1 MGNNNQKPR
10 AHALDA
16 LRGYA
21 IITMVLSAM
30 EAFSV
35 LPRWMYHAQVPPPD
49 HVFDPTIYGIT
60 WVDIIF
66 PFFLFS
72 MGAAI
77 PLSLGRQHAKGESI
91 MKLTWKTV
99 QRWVKLT
106 FFAIFIIHA
115 FPFMLGYEQE
125 WMRYAMPIFFFIL
138 LCLMFMPNPFG
149 LSPYKARA
157 ITWSAY
163 LVAVGF
169 MLLQPYAGGAPFR
182 LTDSDCIMLIL
193 ANVSLTGSIIYLLT
207 IGHPLRRR
215 ALLPF
220 LVALVMA
227 AHTANSWPALLIH
240 TSWLPWLYLPAYQE
254 YLLIIIPGTVAG
266 EWIAQWLEKM
276 KANDTSEG
284 LVESVQKKN
293 EAVLENVNPL
303 KGGGEAVL
311 ENGNP
316 LKGGRGAVL
325 ENGNKVKNDE
335 KAVLE
340 NVNPLKGGRGAV
352 LENGNGVKND
362 EKVVL
367 ENGNPLKGGGGAVL
381 ENENKVR
388 TRSEEMKDKENS
400 LALPVAFLSL
410 ALIVVNVVLLF
421 GRHLVANLVATMVL
435 TALTAWLLRSRREAG
450 TTGVE
455 AAKQRSASKDASSQN
470 AAKQEVSN
478 REASSQEAAEREV
491 SNREASS
498 QEAAKQ
504 EVSSREA
511 SSQEASKQEVY
522 NHRSSSITASPTLHF
537 WQRLSSAGAYLL
549 LLGLCLESYEGGIR
563 KDDVTLSYLF
573 VTCGLAFYALLL
585 LTVVCDHWH
594 VRWLCAPLE
603 MVGKNPM
610 VAYVSASMVI
620 IPVLILTHIYPYI
633 DALSSQPLTG
643 FLKGVLLTT
652 LCMALTAWF
661 THKRWFW
668 KT

>member
-207 IGHPLRRR
+207 IGHPLRRL

-220 LVALVMA
+220 LVALFMA

-240 TSWLPWLYLPAYQE
+240 TSWLPWLYLPAYQV

-284 LVESVQKKN
+284 LVESYQKKN
-293 EAVLENVNPL
+293 E
-303 KGGGEAVL
+303 
-311 ENGNP
+311 
-316 LKGGRGAVL
+316 
-325 ENGNKVKNDE
+325 
-335 KAVLE
+335 AVLE

-381 ENENKVR
+381 ENGNKVKNDEKAVLENENKVR
-388 TRSEEMKDKENS
+388 TRSEEMKDKENA

-455 AAKQRSASKDASSQN
+455 AAKQ
-470 AAKQEVSN
+470 ETSN
-478 REASSQEAAEREV
+478 Q
-491 SNREASS
+491 
-498 QEAAKQ
+498 
-504 EVSSREA
+504 
-511 SSQEASKQEVY
+511 
-522 NHRSSSITASPTLHF
+522 RSSSAPASPTLHF

-620 IPVLILTHIYPYI
+620 IPVLILTQLYPYI

-643 FLKGVLLTT
+643 FLKGVLLTA

>member
-10 AHALDA
+10 AYALDA

-193 ANVSLTGSIIYLLT
+193 ANVSLTGSSIYLLT
-207 IGHPLRRR
+207 IGHPLRRL

-220 LVALVMA
+220 LVALFMA
-227 AHTANSWPALLIH
+227 AHTANSWPAQLIH

-276 KANDTSEG
+276 KANDTSKG
-284 LVESVQKKN
+284 LVDNYQKKN
-293 EAVLENVNPL
+293 
-303 KGGGEAVL
+303 GAVL

-316 LKGGRGAVL
+316 LKGGR
-325 ENGNKVKNDE
+325 E
-335 KAVLE
+335 
-340 NVNPLKGGRGAV
+340 AV

-362 EKVVL
+362 EK
-367 ENGNPLKGGGGAVL
+367 AVL

-388 TRSEEMKDKENS
+388 TRSEEMKEKENA
-400 LALPVAFLSL
+400 LALPVALLSL

-435 TALTAWLLRSRREAG
+435 TALTAWLLRSRRKAG

-455 AAKQRSASKDASSQN
+455 AAKQ
-470 AAKQEVSN
+470 ETSN
-478 REASSQEAAEREV
+478 Q
-491 SNREASS
+491 
-498 QEAAKQ
+498 
-504 EVSSREA
+504 
-511 SSQEASKQEVY
+511 
-522 NHRSSSITASPTLHF
+522 RSSSAPASPTLHF

-620 IPVLILTHIYPYI
+620 IPVLILTQLYPYI

-643 FLKGVLLTT
+643 FLKGVLLTA

>member
-91 MKLTWKTV
+91 TKLTWKTV

-207 IGHPLRRR
+207 IGHPLRRL

-220 LVALVMA
+220 LIALFMA
-227 AHTANSWPALLIH
+227 AHTANSWPAQLIH

-276 KANDTSEG
+276 KANDTSKG
-284 LVESVQKKN
+284 LVDNYQKKN
-293 EAVLENVNPL
+293 
-303 KGGGEAVL
+303 EAVL

-316 LKGGRGAVL
+316 LKGGREAVP
-325 ENGNKVKNDE
+325 ENGK
-335 KAVLE
+335 
-340 NVNPLKGGRGAV
+340 
-352 LENGNGVKND
+352 GVKD
-362 EKVVL
+362 VEKVVL
-367 ENGNPLKGGGGAVL
+367 ENEIKDEEQEVLENNEEKKGGREAVL
-381 ENENKVR
+381 ENGNKVR
-388 TRSEEMKDKENS
+388 TRSEEMKEKENA
-400 LALPVAFLSL
+400 LALPVALLSL
-410 ALIVVNVVLLF
+410 ALIVTNVVLLF

-455 AAKQRSASKDASSQN
+455 AAKQRTASKDASSQN

-478 REASSQEAAEREV
+478 RETSSQG
-491 SNREASS
+491 
-498 QEAAKQ
+498 AAKQ
-504 EVSSREA
+504 EV
-511 SSQEASKQEVY
+511 Y
-522 NHRSSSITASPTLHF
+522 NQKSSSAPASPTLHF

-620 IPVLILTHIYPYI
+620 IPVLILTQLYPYI

-643 FLKGVLLTT
+643 FLKGVLLTA

>member
-193 ANVSLTGSIIYLLT
+193 ANVSLTGSFIYLLT
-207 IGHPLRRR
+207 IGHHLRRL

-220 LVALVMA
+220 LVALFMA

-276 KANDTSEG
+276 KANDMSKG
-284 LVESVQKKN
+284 LVDNYQKKS
-293 EAVLENVNPL
+293 EAVLD
-303 KGGGEAVL
+303 
-311 ENGNP
+311 NGNP
-316 LKGGRGAVL
+316 LNGGR
-325 ENGNKVKNDE
+325 E
-335 KAVLE
+335 
-340 NVNPLKGGRGAV
+340 AV

-362 EKVVL
+362 EK
-367 ENGNPLKGGGGAVL
+367 AVL

-388 TRSEEMKDKENS
+388 TRSEEMKDKENA
-400 LALPVAFLSL
+400 LALPVALLSL

-455 AAKQRSASKDASSQN
+455 AAKQDT
-470 AAKQEVSN
+470 SN
-478 REASSQEAAEREV
+478 Q
-491 SNREASS
+491 
-498 QEAAKQ
+498 K
-504 EVSSREA
+504 
-511 SSQEASKQEVY
+511 
-522 NHRSSSITASPTLHF
+522 SSSAPASPTLHF

-643 FLKGVLLTT
+643 FLKGVLLTA

>member
-207 IGHPLRRR
+207 IGHPLRRL

-220 LVALVMA
+220 LVALFMA

-266 EWIAQWLEKM
+266 EWIAQWLETM
-276 KANDTSEG
+276 KANDTSKG
-284 LVESVQKKN
+284 LVDNYQKKN
-293 EAVLENVNPL
+293 EAVLES
-303 KGGGEAVL
+303 
-311 ENGNP
+311 GNP

-325 ENGNKVKNDE
+325 ENWNKVKNDE

-340 NVNPLKGGRGAV
+340 NVNPLKGRREAV
-352 LENGNGVKND
+352 LESGNGVNND
-362 EKVVL
+362 EKV
-367 ENGNPLKGGGGAVL
+367 VL

-388 TRSEEMKDKENS
+388 TRSEEMKDKENA
-400 LALPVAFLSL
+400 LALPVALLSL

-450 TTGVE
+450 TPGVE
-455 AAKQRSASKDASSQN
+455 AAKQRVASKDASSQN
-470 AAKQEVSN
+470 AAKQEVS
-478 REASSQEAAEREV
+478 S
-491 SNREASS
+491 REASS

-511 SSQEASKQEVY
+511 SSQEAAKQEVY
-522 NHRSSSITASPTLHF
+522 NQKSSSIPASPTLHF

-610 VAYVSASMVI
+610 VAYVSASMII

-643 FLKGVLLTT
+643 FFKGVLLTA

>member
-91 MKLTWKTV
+91 TKLTWKTV

-182 LTDSDCIMLIL
+182 LTDSDCIMLIF

-207 IGHPLRRR
+207 ISHPLRRL

-220 LVALVMA
+220 LIALFMA
-227 AHTANSWPALLIH
+227 AHTANSWPAQLIH

-276 KANDTSEG
+276 KVKDTG
-284 LVESVQKKN
+284 KDLVEKYQIN
-293 EAVLENVNPL
+293 EE
-303 KGGGEAVL
+303 VL

-316 LKGGRGAVL
+316 LKGGREAVPENENGVKDVEKVVLENEIKDEEQEILENNEEKKGGREAVL
-325 ENGNKVKNDE
+325 ENGNKV
-335 KAVLE
+335 
-340 NVNPLKGGRGAV
+340 
-352 LENGNGVKND
+352 
-362 EKVVL
+362 
-367 ENGNPLKGGGGAVL
+367 
-381 ENENKVR
+381 R
-388 TRSEEMKDKENS
+388 TRSEEVKDKENA
-400 LALPVAFLSL
+400 LALPVALLSL
-410 ALIVVNVVLLF
+410 ALIVTNVVLLF
-421 GRHLVANLVATMVL
+421 GRHLVANLIATIVL

-450 TTGVE
+450 STGVE
-455 AAKQRSASKDASSQN
+455 AARQRAALKEASSQN
-470 AAKQEVSN
+470 AAKQEVSD
-478 REASSQEAAEREV
+478 RETSSQGAAKQEV

-504 EVSSREA
+504 EVSN
-511 SSQEASKQEVY
+511 QK
-522 NHRSSSITASPTLHF
+522 SSSTQASPTLHF

-620 IPVLILTHIYPYI
+620 IPVLILTQLYPYI
-633 DALSSQPLTG
+633 DALSSEPLTG
-643 FLKGVLLTT
+643 FFKGVLLTA

>member
-207 IGHPLRRR
+207 IGHPLRRL

-220 LVALVMA
+220 LVALFMA

-240 TSWLPWLYLPAYQE
+240 TSWLPWLYLPAYQV

-284 LVESVQKKN
+284 LVESYQKKN
-293 EAVLENVNPL
+293 E
-303 KGGGEAVL
+303 
-311 ENGNP
+311 
-316 LKGGRGAVL
+316 
-325 ENGNKVKNDE
+325 
-335 KAVLE
+335 AVLE

-367 ENGNPLKGGGGAVL
+367 ED
-381 ENENKVR
+381 ENKVR
-388 TRSEEMKDKENS
+388 TRSEEMKEKENA
-400 LALPVAFLSL
+400 LALPVALLSL
-410 ALIVVNVVLLF
+410 ALIIVNVVLLF

-455 AAKQRSASKDASSQN
+455 AAKQRAASRDASSQN

-491 SNREASS
+491 SSREASS
-498 QEAAKQ
+498 QEAA
-504 EVSSREA
+504 
-511 SSQEASKQEVY
+511 KQEVY

-643 FLKGVLLTT
+643 FLKGVLLTA

>member
-207 IGHPLRRR
+207 IGHPLRRL

-220 LVALVMA
+220 LVALFMA

-240 TSWLPWLYLPAYQE
+240 TSWLPWIYLPAYQE

-276 KANDTSEG
+276 KANDTSKG
-284 LVESVQKKN
+284 LVESYQKKN
-293 EAVLENVNPL
+293 E
-303 KGGGEAVL
+303 
-311 ENGNP
+311 
-316 LKGGRGAVL
+316 
-325 ENGNKVKNDE
+325 
-335 KAVLE
+335 AVLE

-352 LENGNGVKND
+352 LENGNVVKND

-381 ENENKVR
+381 ENGNKVKNDEKAVLENENKVR
-388 TRSEEMKDKENS
+388 TRSEEMKDKENA
-400 LALPVAFLSL
+400 LALPVALLSL
-410 ALIVVNVVLLF
+410 ALIIVNVVLLF

-450 TTGVE
+450 TPGVE
-455 AAKQRSASKDASSQN
+455 AAKQRAASRDASSQN

-491 SNREASS
+491 YNREASS

-504 EVSSREA
+504 EVSNREA

-620 IPVLILTHIYPYI
+620 IPVLILTQLYPYI

>member
-91 MKLTWKTV
+91 TKLTWKTV

-182 LTDSDCIMLIL
+182 LADSDCIMLIL

-207 IGHPLRRR
+207 IGHPLRRL

-220 LVALVMA
+220 LIALFMA
-227 AHTANSWPALLIH
+227 AHTANSWPAQLIH

-276 KANDTSEG
+276 KAKDTGKG
-284 LVESVQKKN
+284 LVENYQKKN
-293 EAVLENVNPL
+293 
-303 KGGGEAVL
+303 EAVL

-316 LKGGRGAVL
+316 LKGGREAV
-325 ENGNKVKNDE
+325 
-335 KAVLE
+335 
-340 NVNPLKGGRGAV
+340 P
-352 LENGNGVKND
+352 ENGNGVKND
-362 EKVVL
+362 EK
-367 ENGNPLKGGGGAVL
+367 AVL

-388 TRSEEMKDKENS
+388 TRSEEMKEKENA
-400 LALPVAFLSL
+400 LALPVALLSL

-435 TALTAWLLRSRREAG
+435 TALTAWLLRSRRKAG

-455 AAKQRSASKDASSQN
+455 AAKQ
-470 AAKQEVSN
+470 ETSN
-478 REASSQEAAEREV
+478 Q
-491 SNREASS
+491 
-498 QEAAKQ
+498 
-504 EVSSREA
+504 
-511 SSQEASKQEVY
+511 
-522 NHRSSSITASPTLHF
+522 RSSSAPASPTLHF

-620 IPVLILTHIYPYI
+620 IPVLILTQLYPYI

-643 FLKGVLLTT
+643 FLKGVLLTA

>member
-149 LSPYKARA
+149 LSPYKTRA

-207 IGHPLRRR
+207 IGHPLRRL

-220 LVALVMA
+220 LVALFMA
-227 AHTANSWPALLIH
+227 AHTANSWPAQLIH

-276 KANDTSEG
+276 KANDTSKG
-284 LVESVQKKN
+284 LVDNYQKKS
-293 EAVLENVNPL
+293 
-303 KGGGEAVL
+303 EAVL

-316 LKGGRGAVL
+316 L
-325 ENGNKVKNDE
+325 N
-335 KAVLE
+335 
-340 NVNPLKGGRGAV
+340 GGRGAV

-367 ENGNPLKGGGGAVL
+367 EN
-381 ENENKVR
+381 ENKVR
-388 TRSEEMKDKENS
+388 TISEEMKEKENA
-400 LALPVAFLSL
+400 LALPVALLSL

-450 TTGVE
+450 TTDVE
-455 AAKQRSASKDASSQN
+455 AAKQRAASKDASSQN
-470 AAKQEVSN
+470 AAKQEL
-478 REASSQEAAEREV
+478 

-504 EVSSREA
+504 EV
-511 SSQEASKQEVY
+511 Y
-522 NHRSSSITASPTLHF
+522 NQKSSSIPASPTLHF

-643 FLKGVLLTT
+643 FLKGVLLTA

>member
-207 IGHPLRRR
+207 IAHPLRRL

-220 LVALVMA
+220 LVALFMA

-276 KANDTSEG
+276 KANDTSKG
-284 LVESVQKKN
+284 LVENYQKKN
-293 EAVLENVNPL
+293 
-303 KGGGEAVL
+303 EAVL

-316 LKGGRGAVL
+316 LKGGSEAVF

-335 KAVLE
+335 
-340 NVNPLKGGRGAV
+340 NV
-352 LENGNGVKND
+352 
-362 EKVVL
+362 
-367 ENGNPLKGGGGAVL
+367 VL
-381 ENENKVR
+381 ENENKVK
-388 TRSEEMKDKENS
+388 TRSEEMKDKENA
-400 LALPVAFLSL
+400 LALPVALLSL

-435 TALTAWLLRSRREAG
+435 TALTAWLLRSRRKAG

-455 AAKQRSASKDASSQN
+455 AAKQRAASRDASSQN

-478 REASSQEAAEREV
+478 REASSQEAA
-491 SNREASS
+491 
-498 QEAAKQ
+498 
-504 EVSSREA
+504 
-511 SSQEASKQEVY
+511 KQEVY
-522 NHRSSSITASPTLHF
+522 NQKCSSIQASPTLHF

-620 IPVLILTHIYPYI
+620 IPVLILTQLYPYI

-643 FLKGVLLTT
+643 FLKGVLLTA

>member
-1 MGNNNQKPR
+1 MEVIGQMLFLSGSFHSLFRNRTFAFMKSRNMGNNNQKPR

-99 QRWVKLT
+99 LRWVKLT

-207 IGHPLRRR
+207 IGHPLRRL

-220 LVALVMA
+220 LIALFMA
-227 AHTANSWPALLIH
+227 AHTANSWPAQLIH

-276 KANDTSEG
+276 KVKDTG
-284 LVESVQKKN
+284 KDLVDNYQKKS
-293 EAVLENVNPL
+293 E
-303 KGGGEAVL
+303 
-311 ENGNP
+311 
-316 LKGGRGAVL
+316 
-325 ENGNKVKNDE
+325 
-335 KAVLE
+335 AVLE

-367 ENGNPLKGGGGAVL
+367 EN
-381 ENENKVR
+381 ENKVR
-388 TRSEEMKDKENS
+388 TRSEEMKDKENA
-400 LALPVAFLSL
+400 LALPVALLSL

-421 GRHLVANLVATMVL
+421 GRHLVANLIATIVL

-450 TTGVE
+450 STGVE
-455 AAKQRSASKDASSQN
+455 AARQRAALKEASSQN

-478 REASSQEAAEREV
+478 REASSQEAAKQEV
-491 SNREASS
+491 SDRETSS
-498 QEAAKQ
+498 QGAAKQ
-504 EVSSREA
+504 EVSN
-511 SSQEASKQEVY
+511 QK
-522 NHRSSSITASPTLHF
+522 SSSTQASPTLHF

-620 IPVLILTHIYPYI
+620 IPVLILTQLYPYI
-633 DALSSQPLTG
+633 DALSSEPLTG
-643 FLKGVLLTT
+643 FLKGVLLTA

>member
-125 WMRYAMPIFFFIL
+125 WMCYAMPIFFFIL

-207 IGHPLRRR
+207 IGHPLRRL

-220 LVALVMA
+220 LVALFMA

-276 KANDTSEG
+276 KANDKSKG
-284 LVESVQKKN
+284 LVDNYQKKS
-293 EAVLENVNPL
+293 
-303 KGGGEAVL
+303 EAVL

-316 LKGGRGAVL
+316 LKGGREAVL

-340 NVNPLKGGRGAV
+340 N
-352 LENGNGVKND
+352 
-362 EKVVL
+362 
-367 ENGNPLKGGGGAVL
+367 
-381 ENENKVR
+381 ENKVR
-388 TRSEEMKDKENS
+388 TRSEEMKEKENA
-400 LALPVAFLSL
+400 LALPVALLSL

-435 TALTAWLLRSRREAG
+435 TVLTAWLLRSRREAG

-455 AAKQRSASKDASSQN
+455 AAKQRAASRD
-470 AAKQEVSN
+470 
-478 REASSQEAAEREV
+478 
-491 SNREASS
+491 ASS

-504 EVSSREA
+504 EV
-511 SSQEASKQEVY
+511 Y
-522 NHRSSSITASPTLHF
+522 NQKSSSAPASPTLHF

-633 DALSSQPLTG
+633 DALSSEPLTG
-643 FLKGVLLTT
+643 FLKGVLLTA

>member
-169 MLLQPYAGGAPFR
+169 MVLQPYAGGAPFR

-207 IGHPLRRR
+207 IGHPLRRL

-220 LVALVMA
+220 LVALFMA

-240 TSWLPWLYLPAYQE
+240 TSWLPWLYLPAYQV

-276 KANDTSEG
+276 KANATSEG
-284 LVESVQKKN
+284 LVESYQKKN
-293 EAVLENVNPL
+293 EAVLENV
-303 KGGGEAVL
+303 
-311 ENGNP
+311 NP

-340 NVNPLKGGRGAV
+340 N
-352 LENGNGVKND
+352 
-362 EKVVL
+362 
-367 ENGNPLKGGGGAVL
+367 
-381 ENENKVR
+381 ENKVR
-388 TRSEEMKDKENS
+388 TRSEEMKDKENA
-400 LALPVAFLSL
+400 LALPVALLSL
-410 ALIVVNVVLLF
+410 ALIIVNVVLLF

-455 AAKQRSASKDASSQN
+455 AAKQRSASRDASSQN
-470 AAKQEVSN
+470 
-478 REASSQEAAEREV
+478 
-491 SNREASS
+491 
-498 QEAAKQ
+498 AAKQ

-511 SSQEASKQEVY
+511 SSQEAAKQEVY
-522 NHRSSSITASPTLHF
+522 NREASSQEAAKQEVYNQKCSSIPASPTLHF

-643 FLKGVLLTT
+643 FLKGVLLTA

>member
-91 MKLTWKTV
+91 TKLTWKTV

-182 LTDSDCIMLIL
+182 LADSDCIMLIL

-207 IGHPLRRR
+207 IGHPLRRL

-220 LVALVMA
+220 LIALFMA
-227 AHTANSWPALLIH
+227 AHTANSWPAQLIH

-276 KANDTSEG
+276 KAKDTGKG
-284 LVESVQKKN
+284 LVENYQKKS
-293 EAVLENVNPL
+293 
-303 KGGGEAVL
+303 EAVL

-316 LKGGRGAVL
+316 LKG
-325 ENGNKVKNDE
+325 E
-335 KAVLE
+335 
-340 NVNPLKGGRGAV
+340 RGAV
-352 LENGNGVKND
+352 LENGNGVKD
-362 EKVVL
+362 VEKVVL
-367 ENGNPLKGGGGAVL
+367 ENEIKDEEQAVLENKEEKKGGREAVL

-388 TRSEEMKDKENS
+388 TRSEEVKDKENA
-400 LALPVAFLSL
+400 LALPVALLSL
-410 ALIVVNVVLLF
+410 VLIVTNVVLLF
-421 GRHLVANLVATMVL
+421 GRHLVANLIATIVL

-450 TTGVE
+450 STSVE
-455 AAKQRSASKDASSQN
+455 AAKQR
-470 AAKQEVSN
+470 AALK
-478 REASSQEAAEREV
+478 EASSQGAAKQEV

-504 EVSSREA
+504 EVSNREASSPGAAKQEVSNREA
-511 SSQEASKQEVY
+511 SSQEAAKQEVS
-522 NHRSSSITASPTLHF
+522 NQKSSSPPASPTLHF

-620 IPVLILTHIYPYI
+620 IPVLILTQLYPYI
-633 DALSSQPLTG
+633 DALSSEPLTG
-643 FLKGVLLTT
+643 FLKGVLLTA
-652 LCMALTAWF
+652 LCMALTVWF

>member
-207 IGHPLRRR
+207 IGHPLRRL

-220 LVALVMA
+220 LVALFMA

-240 TSWLPWLYLPAYQE
+240 TSWLPWLYLPAYQV

-276 KANDTSEG
+276 KANDTSKG
-284 LVESVQKKN
+284 LVDNYQKKS
-293 EAVLENVNPL
+293 
-303 KGGGEAVL
+303 EAVL
-311 ENGNP
+311 ENGNL
-316 LKGGRGAVL
+316 LKGGREAVL
-325 ENGNKVKNDE
+325 ENWNKVKNDE
-335 KAVLE
+335 KVVLE
-340 NVNPLKGGRGAV
+340 NGNPLKGGRGAV

-362 EKVVL
+362 EK
-367 ENGNPLKGGGGAVL
+367 AVL

-388 TRSEEMKDKENS
+388 TRSEEMKDKENA
-400 LALPVAFLSL
+400 LALPVALLSL
-410 ALIVVNVVLLF
+410 ALIIVNVVLLF

-478 REASSQEAAEREV
+478 REASSQEAA
-491 SNREASS
+491 
-498 QEAAKQ
+498 
-504 EVSSREA
+504 
-511 SSQEASKQEVY
+511 KQEVY
-522 NHRSSSITASPTLHF
+522 NHRSSSIPASPTLHF

-620 IPVLILTHIYPYI
+620 IPVLILTQLYPYI

-643 FLKGVLLTT
+643 FLKGVLLTA

>member
-91 MKLTWKTV
+91 TKLTWKTV

-182 LTDSDCIMLIL
+182 LADSDCIMLIL

-207 IGHPLRRR
+207 IGHPLRRL

-220 LVALVMA
+220 LIALFMA
-227 AHTANSWPALLIH
+227 AHTANSWPAQLIH

-276 KANDTSEG
+276 KAKDTGKG
-284 LVESVQKKN
+284 LVENYQKKS
-293 EAVLENVNPL
+293 
-303 KGGGEAVL
+303 EAVL

-316 LKGGRGAVL
+316 LKGERGAVL

-335 KAVLE
+335 KVVLG

-352 LENGNGVKND
+352 LESGNKVKND

-367 ENGNPLKGGGGAVL
+367 ENGN
-381 ENENKVR
+381 KVR
-388 TRSEEMKDKENS
+388 TRSEEMKEKENA
-400 LALPVAFLSL
+400 LALPVALLSL
-410 ALIVVNVVLLF
+410 VLIVTNVVLLF
-421 GRHLVANLVATMVL
+421 GRHLVVNLIATMVL

-455 AAKQRSASKDASSQN
+455 AAKQR
-470 AAKQEVSN
+470 AALK
-478 REASSQEAAEREV
+478 EASSQGAAKQEV

-504 EVSSREA
+504 EVSNREASSQGAAKQEVSNREA
-511 SSQEASKQEVY
+511 SSQEAAKQEVS
-522 NHRSSSITASPTLHF
+522 NQKSSSSPASPTLHF

-620 IPVLILTHIYPYI
+620 IPVLILTELYPYI

-643 FLKGVLLTT
+643 FLKGVLLTA

>member
-207 IGHPLRRR
+207 IGHPLRRL

-220 LVALVMA
+220 LVALFMA

-284 LVESVQKKN
+284 LVDNYQKKN
-293 EAVLENVNPL
+293 
-303 KGGGEAVL
+303 EAVL

-316 LKGGRGAVL
+316 LKGRK
-325 ENGNKVKNDE
+325 E
-335 KAVLE
+335 
-340 NVNPLKGGRGAV
+340 AV

-362 EKVVL
+362 EK
-367 ENGNPLKGGGGAVL
+367 AVL

-388 TRSEEMKDKENS
+388 TRSEEMKEKES
-400 LALPVAFLSL
+400 ALALPVALLSL

-435 TALTAWLLRSRREAG
+435 TALTAWLLRSRRKAG

-455 AAKQRSASKDASSQN
+455 AAKQRAASKDASSQN
-470 AAKQEVSN
+470 AAKQEL
-478 REASSQEAAEREV
+478 

-504 EVSSREA
+504 EVSNREA
-511 SSQEASKQEVY
+511 SLQEAAKQEIS
-522 NHRSSSITASPTLHF
+522 NQKSSSAPASPTLHF

-620 IPVLILTHIYPYI
+620 IPVLILTQLYPYI
-633 DALSSQPLTG
+633 DSLSSQPLTG
-643 FLKGVLLTT
+643 FLKGVLLTA

>member
-207 IGHPLRRR
+207 IGHPLRRL

-220 LVALVMA
+220 LIALFMA

-276 KANDTSEG
+276 KANDTSKG
-284 LVESVQKKN
+284 LVDNYQKKN
-293 EAVLENVNPL
+293 
-303 KGGGEAVL
+303 EAVL

-316 LKGGRGAVL
+316 LKGRKEAVL
-325 ENGNKVKNDE
+325 ENGNK
-335 KAVLE
+335 
-340 NVNPLKGGRGAV
+340 
-352 LENGNGVKND
+352 VKND

-367 ENGNPLKGGGGAVL
+367 ENGNPLNGGREAVLENGNGVKNDEKAVL

-388 TRSEEMKDKENS
+388 TRSEEMKEKENA
-400 LALPVAFLSL
+400 LALPVALLSL

-435 TALTAWLLRSRREAG
+435 TALTAWLLRSRRKAG
-450 TTGVE
+450 TTDVE
-455 AAKQRSASKDASSQN
+455 AAKQRAASKDASSQN
-470 AAKQEVSN
+470 AAKQELSNREASLQEAAKQEVSN
-478 REASSQEAAEREV
+478 REASSQEAA
-491 SNREASS
+491 
-498 QEAAKQ
+498 
-504 EVSSREA
+504 
-511 SSQEASKQEVY
+511 KQEVY
-522 NHRSSSITASPTLHF
+522 NQKTSSVPASPTLHF

-620 IPVLILTHIYPYI
+620 IPVLILTQLYPYI

-643 FLKGVLLTT
+643 FLKGVLLTA

>member
-49 HVFDPTIYGIT
+49 HVFDPIIYGIT

-91 MKLTWKTV
+91 TKLTWKTV

-125 WMRYAMPIFFFIL
+125 WMRYAMPILFFIL

-182 LTDSDCIMLIL
+182 LADSDCIMLIL

-207 IGHPLRRR
+207 IGHPLRRL

-220 LVALVMA
+220 LVALFMA
-227 AHTANSWPALLIH
+227 AHTANSWPAQLIH

-276 KANDTSEG
+276 KVKDTG
-284 LVESVQKKN
+284 KDLVDNYQKKS
-293 EAVLENVNPL
+293 E
-303 KGGGEAVL
+303 
-311 ENGNP
+311 
-316 LKGGRGAVL
+316 
-325 ENGNKVKNDE
+325 
-335 KAVLE
+335 AVLE

-362 EKVVL
+362 EKAVL
-367 ENGNPLKGGGGAVL
+367 ENGNPLKGGRGAVLENGNGVKNDEKVVL

-388 TRSEEMKDKENS
+388 TRSEEMKDKENA
-400 LALPVAFLSL
+400 LALPVALLSL

-421 GRHLVANLVATMVL
+421 GRHLVANLIATIVL

-450 TTGVE
+450 STGVE
-455 AAKQRSASKDASSQN
+455 AARQRAALKEASSQN

-478 REASSQEAAEREV
+478 REASSQG
-491 SNREASS
+491 
-498 QEAAKQ
+498 AAKQ
-504 EVSSREA
+504 EVSN
-511 SSQEASKQEVY
+511 QK
-522 NHRSSSITASPTLHF
+522 SSSTQASPTLHF

-643 FLKGVLLTT
+643 FLKGVLLTA

>member
-207 IGHPLRRR
+207 IGHPLRRL

-220 LVALVMA
+220 LVALFMA

-240 TSWLPWLYLPAYQE
+240 TSWLPWLYLPAYQV

-284 LVESVQKKN
+284 LVESYQKKN

-303 KGGGEAVL
+303 KGGRE
-311 ENGNP
+311 
-316 LKGGRGAVL
+316 
-325 ENGNKVKNDE
+325 
-335 KAVLE
+335 
-340 NVNPLKGGRGAV
+340 AV

-362 EKVVL
+362 EKV
-367 ENGNPLKGGGGAVL
+367 VL

-388 TRSEEMKDKENS
+388 TRSEEMKDKENA

-435 TALTAWLLRSRREAG
+435 TALTAWLLRSRRETG

-455 AAKQRSASKDASSQN
+455 AAKQRDASKDASSQN

-478 REASSQEAAEREV
+478 REASSQEA
-491 SNREASS
+491 S
-498 QEAAKQ
+498 KQ

-522 NHRSSSITASPTLHF
+522 NREASLQEAAQQEVYNQKCSSIPASPTLHF

-643 FLKGVLLTT
+643 FLKGVLLTA

>member
-21 IITMVLSAM
+21 IVTMVLSAM

-91 MKLTWKTV
+91 TKLTWKTV

-182 LTDSDCIMLIL
+182 LADSDCIMLIL

-207 IGHPLRRR
+207 IGHPLRRL

-220 LVALVMA
+220 LIALFMA
-227 AHTANSWPALLIH
+227 AHTANSWPAQLIH

-276 KANDTSEG
+276 KVKDTDKG
-284 LVESVQKKN
+284 LVEKYQIN
-293 EAVLENVNPL
+293 EE
-303 KGGGEAVL
+303 VL

-316 LKGGRGAVL
+316 LKGGREAVP
-325 ENGNKVKNDE
+325 ENGK
-335 KAVLE
+335 
-340 NVNPLKGGRGAV
+340 
-352 LENGNGVKND
+352 GVKD
-362 EKVVL
+362 VEKVVL
-367 ENGNPLKGGGGAVL
+367 ENEIKDEEQEVLENNEEKKGGREAVL
-381 ENENKVR
+381 ENGNKVR
-388 TRSEEMKDKENS
+388 TRSEEMKEKENA
-400 LALPVAFLSL
+400 LALPVALLSL
-410 ALIVVNVVLLF
+410 ALIVTNVVLLF
-421 GRHLVANLVATMVL
+421 GRHLVANLIATIVL

-450 TTGVE
+450 STGVE
-455 AAKQRSASKDASSQN
+455 AARQRAALKEASSQN
-470 AAKQEVSN
+470 AAKQEVSD
-478 REASSQEAAEREV
+478 RETSSQG
-491 SNREASS
+491 
-498 QEAAKQ
+498 AAKQ
-504 EVSSREA
+504 EVSNR
-511 SSQEASKQEVY
+511 K
-522 NHRSSSITASPTLHF
+522 SSSTQASPTLHF
-537 WQRLSSAGAYLL
+537 WQRLSLAGAYLL

-620 IPVLILTHIYPYI
+620 IPVLILTQLYPYI
-633 DALSSQPLTG
+633 DALSSEPLTG
-643 FLKGVLLTT
+643 FLKGVLLTA

-661 THKRWFW
+661 TYKRWFW

>member
-149 LSPYKARA
+149 LSPYKART

-207 IGHPLRRR
+207 IGHHLRRL

-220 LVALVMA
+220 LVALFMA

-276 KANDTSEG
+276 KANDTSKG
-284 LVESVQKKN
+284 LVDNYQKKN
-293 EAVLENVNPL
+293 EAVLES
-303 KGGGEAVL
+303 
-311 ENGNP
+311 GNP

-335 KAVLE
+335 KT
-340 NVNPLKGGRGAV
+340 
-352 LENGNGVKND
+352 
-362 EKVVL
+362 
-367 ENGNPLKGGGGAVL
+367 VL

-388 TRSEEMKDKENS
+388 TRSEEMKDKENA
-400 LALPVAFLSL
+400 LALPVALLSL

-455 AAKQRSASKDASSQN
+455 AAKQRAASQDASSQN
-470 AAKQEVSN
+470 AAKQELSN
-478 REASSQEAAEREV
+478 RD
-491 SNREASS
+491 ASS

-504 EVSSREA
+504 EVSN
-511 SSQEASKQEVY
+511 QK
-522 NHRSSSITASPTLHF
+522 SSSIPASPTLHF

-643 FLKGVLLTT
+643 FLKGVLLTA

>member
-207 IGHPLRRR
+207 IGHPLRRL

-220 LVALVMA
+220 LVALFMA

-240 TSWLPWLYLPAYQE
+240 TSWLPWLYLPAYQV

-276 KANDTSEG
+276 KANDTSKG
-284 LVESVQKKN
+284 LVENYQKKN
-293 EAVLENVNPL
+293 EAVLED
-303 KGGGEAVL
+303 G
-311 ENGNP
+311 
-316 LKGGRGAVL
+316 
-325 ENGNKVKNDE
+325 
-335 KAVLE
+335 
-340 NVNPLKGGRGAV
+340 NPLKGGRGAV

-367 ENGNPLKGGGGAVL
+367 EN
-381 ENENKVR
+381 ENKVR
-388 TRSEEMKDKENS
+388 TRSEEMKDKENA
-400 LALPVAFLSL
+400 LALPVALLSL

-455 AAKQRSASKDASSQN
+455 AAKQRAASRDASSQN

-478 REASSQEAAEREV
+478 REASSQEAA
-491 SNREASS
+491 
-498 QEAAKQ
+498 
-504 EVSSREA
+504 
-511 SSQEASKQEVY
+511 KQEVY
-522 NHRSSSITASPTLHF
+522 NQKCSSIPASPTLHF

-643 FLKGVLLTT
+643 FLKGVLLTA

>member
-207 IGHPLRRR
+207 IGHPLRRL

-220 LVALVMA
+220 LVALFMA

-240 TSWLPWLYLPAYQE
+240 TSWLPWLYLPAYQV

-276 KANDTSEG
+276 KANDTSKG
-284 LVESVQKKN
+284 LVDNYQKKN
-293 EAVLENVNPL
+293 
-303 KGGGEAVL
+303 EAVL

-316 LKGGRGAVL
+316 LKSSRGAVL

-335 KAVLE
+335 KVVLE
-340 NVNPLKGGRGAV
+340 NGNPFKGGRGAV

-367 ENGNPLKGGGGAVL
+367 ENGN
-381 ENENKVR
+381 KVR
-388 TRSEEMKDKENS
+388 TRSEEMKDKENA

-455 AAKQRSASKDASSQN
+455 AAKQRSASRDASSQN
-470 AAKQEVSN
+470 AAKHEVSN

-491 SNREASS
+491 SNREASL

-511 SSQEASKQEVY
+511 SSQEVY

>member
-91 MKLTWKTV
+91 TKLTWKTV

-125 WMRYAMPIFFFIL
+125 WMRYAMPIFFFLL

-182 LTDSDCIMLIL
+182 LADSDCIMLIL

-207 IGHPLRRR
+207 IGHPLRRL

-220 LVALVMA
+220 LIALFMA
-227 AHTANSWPALLIH
+227 AHTANSWPAQLIH

-276 KANDTSEG
+276 KVKDTG
-284 LVESVQKKN
+284 KDLVENYQKKS
-293 EAVLENVNPL
+293 
-303 KGGGEAVL
+303 EAVL

-316 LKGGRGAVL
+316 LKGERGAVL
-325 ENGNKVKNDE
+325 ESGNKVKNDE

-352 LENGNGVKND
+352 LENGNKVKND

-367 ENGNPLKGGGGAVL
+367 EN
-381 ENENKVR
+381 ENKVR
-388 TRSEEMKDKENS
+388 TKSEEMKDKENA
-400 LALPVAFLSL
+400 LALPVALLSL
-410 ALIVVNVVLLF
+410 ALIVTNVVLLF
-421 GRHLVANLVATMVL
+421 GRHLVANLIATIVL

-455 AAKQRSASKDASSQN
+455 AAKQRAASKDASSQN
-470 AAKQEVSN
+470 AAKQELSN
-478 REASSQEAAEREV
+478 REASSQEAAKQRI

-504 EVSSREA
+504 EVSN
-511 SSQEASKQEVY
+511 QK
-522 NHRSSSITASPTLHF
+522 SSSSPASPTLHF

-620 IPVLILTHIYPYI
+620 IPVLILTQLYPYI
-633 DALSSQPLTG
+633 DALSSEPLTG
-643 FLKGVLLTT
+643 FLKGVLLTA

>member
-1 MGNNNQKPR
+1 MLFLSGSFHSLFRNRTFAFMKSRNMGNNNQKPR

-91 MKLTWKTV
+91 TKLTWKTV

-182 LTDSDCIMLIL
+182 LADSDCIMLIL

-207 IGHPLRRR
+207 IGHPLRRL

-220 LVALVMA
+220 LIALFMA
-227 AHTANSWPALLIH
+227 AHTAYSWPANLIH

-276 KANDTSEG
+276 KVKDTGKG
-284 LVESVQKKN
+284 LVEKYQIN
-293 EAVLENVNPL
+293 EE
-303 KGGGEAVL
+303 VL

-316 LKGGRGAVL
+316 LKGGREAVP
-325 ENGNKVKNDE
+325 ENGK
-335 KAVLE
+335 
-340 NVNPLKGGRGAV
+340 
-352 LENGNGVKND
+352 GVKD
-362 EKVVL
+362 VEKVVL
-367 ENGNPLKGGGGAVL
+367 ENEIKDEEQEVLENNEEKKGGREAVL
-381 ENENKVR
+381 ENGNKVR
-388 TRSEEMKDKENS
+388 TRSEEMKEKENA
-400 LALPVAFLSL
+400 LALPVALLSL
-410 ALIVVNVVLLF
+410 ALIVTNVVLLF
-421 GRHLVANLVATMVL
+421 GRHLVANLIATMVL
-435 TALTAWLLRSRREAG
+435 TALTAWLLRSHRKAG

-455 AAKQRSASKDASSQN
+455 AAKQRAASRDASSQN
-470 AAKQEVSN
+470 
-478 REASSQEAAEREV
+478 
-491 SNREASS
+491 
-498 QEAAKQ
+498 AAKQ

-511 SSQEASKQEVY
+511 SSQEAAKQEVS
-522 NHRSSSITASPTLHF
+522 NQKSSSTTASPTLHF

-643 FLKGVLLTT
+643 FLKGVLLTA

>member
-149 LSPYKARA
+149 LSSYKARA

-207 IGHPLRRR
+207 IGHPLRRL

-220 LVALVMA
+220 LIALFMA

-276 KANDTSEG
+276 KANDTSKG
-284 LVESVQKKN
+284 LVDNYQKKS
-293 EAVLENVNPL
+293 EAVLES
-303 KGGGEAVL
+303 G
-311 ENGNP
+311 
-316 LKGGRGAVL
+316 
-325 ENGNKVKNDE
+325 
-335 KAVLE
+335 
-340 NVNPLKGGRGAV
+340 NPLKGGRGAV

-367 ENGNPLKGGGGAVL
+367 ED
-381 ENENKVR
+381 ENKVR
-388 TRSEEMKDKENS
+388 TRSEEMKEKENA
-400 LALPVAFLSL
+400 LALPVALLSL

-455 AAKQRSASKDASSQN
+455 AAKQRDASKDASSQN
-470 AAKQEVSN
+470 AAKQEVSS
-478 REASSQEAAEREV
+478 REASSQEAAKQEV
-491 SNREASS
+491 YNREASS

-504 EVSSREA
+504 EISNQKTSS
-511 SSQEASKQEVY
+511 VP
-522 NHRSSSITASPTLHF
+522 ASPTLHF

-620 IPVLILTHIYPYI
+620 IPVLILTQLYPYI

-643 FLKGVLLTT
+643 FLKGVLLTA

>member
-99 QRWVKLT
+99 QRWGKLT

-125 WMRYAMPIFFFIL
+125 WMCYAMPIFFFIL

-207 IGHPLRRR
+207 IGHPLRRL

-220 LVALVMA
+220 LVALFMA

-276 KANDTSEG
+276 KANDTSKG
-284 LVESVQKKN
+284 LVDNYQKKN
-293 EAVLENVNPL
+293 
-303 KGGGEAVL
+303 EAVL

-316 LKGGRGAVL
+316 LKSSRGAVL

-335 KAVLE
+335 KVVLE

-367 ENGNPLKGGGGAVL
+367 EN
-381 ENENKVR
+381 ENKVR
-388 TRSEEMKDKENS
+388 TRSEEMKDKENA
-400 LALPVAFLSL
+400 LALPVALLSL
-410 ALIVVNVVLLF
+410 ALIIVNVVLLF

-455 AAKQRSASKDASSQN
+455 AAKQRAASKDASSQN

-491 SNREASS
+491 SSREASS

-504 EVSSREA
+504 EV
-511 SSQEASKQEVY
+511 Y
-522 NHRSSSITASPTLHF
+522 NQKCSSIPASPTLHF
-537 WQRLSSAGAYLL
+537 WQRLSSVGAYLL

-643 FLKGVLLTT
+643 FLKGVLLTA

>member
-149 LSPYKARA
+149 LSPYKART

-207 IGHPLRRR
+207 IGHPLRRL

-220 LVALVMA
+220 LVALFMA
-227 AHTANSWPALLIH
+227 AHTANSWPAQLIH

-276 KANDTSEG
+276 KANDTSKG
-284 LVESVQKKN
+284 LVDNYQKKS
-293 EAVLENVNPL
+293 
-303 KGGGEAVL
+303 EAVL

-340 NVNPLKGGRGAV
+340 N
-352 LENGNGVKND
+352 
-362 EKVVL
+362 
-367 ENGNPLKGGGGAVL
+367 
-381 ENENKVR
+381 ENKVR
-388 TRSEEMKDKENS
+388 TRSEEMKEKENA
-400 LALPVAFLSL
+400 LALPVALLSL

-435 TALTAWLLRSRREAG
+435 TALTAWLLRSRRKAD

-455 AAKQRSASKDASSQN
+455 AAKQRAASKDASSQN
-470 AAKQEVSN
+470 AAKQEL
-478 REASSQEAAEREV
+478 

-504 EVSSREA
+504 EV
-511 SSQEASKQEVY
+511 Y
-522 NHRSSSITASPTLHF
+522 NQKSSSIPASPTLHF

-643 FLKGVLLTT
+643 FLKGVLLTA

>member
-149 LSPYKARA
+149 LSPYKART

-207 IGHPLRRR
+207 IGHPLRRL

-220 LVALVMA
+220 LVALFMA

-276 KANDTSEG
+276 KANDMSKG
-284 LVESVQKKN
+284 LVDNYQKKN
-293 EAVLENVNPL
+293 
-303 KGGGEAVL
+303 EAVL

-316 LKGGRGAVL
+316 LKGGR
-325 ENGNKVKNDE
+325 
-335 KAVLE
+335 
-340 NVNPLKGGRGAV
+340 
-352 LENGNGVKND
+352 
-362 EKVVL
+362 
-367 ENGNPLKGGGGAVL
+367 GAVL

-388 TRSEEMKDKENS
+388 TRSEEMKDKENA
-400 LALPVAFLSL
+400 LALPVALLSL

-435 TALTAWLLRSRREAG
+435 TALTAWLLRSRRKAG

-455 AAKQRSASKDASSQN
+455 AAKQRAASKDASSQE

-478 REASSQEAAEREV
+478 REASL
-491 SNREASS
+491 

-504 EVSSREA
+504 EV
-511 SSQEASKQEVY
+511 Y
-522 NHRSSSITASPTLHF
+522 NQKSSSAPASPTLHF

-643 FLKGVLLTT
+643 FLKGVLLTA

>member
-207 IGHPLRRR
+207 IGHPLRRL

-220 LVALVMA
+220 LVALFMA
-227 AHTANSWPALLIH
+227 AHTANSWPAQLIH

-276 KANDTSEG
+276 KANDTSKG
-284 LVESVQKKN
+284 LVDNYQKKN
-293 EAVLENVNPL
+293 
-303 KGGGEAVL
+303 EAVL

-316 LKGGRGAVL
+316 LKGGKEAVL

-335 KAVLE
+335 KT
-340 NVNPLKGGRGAV
+340 
-352 LENGNGVKND
+352 
-362 EKVVL
+362 
-367 ENGNPLKGGGGAVL
+367 VL

-388 TRSEEMKDKENS
+388 TRSEEMKEKENA
-400 LALPVAFLSL
+400 LALPVALLSS

-450 TTGVE
+450 TTDVE
-455 AAKQRSASKDASSQN
+455 AAKQRAASKDASSQE

-478 REASSQEAAEREV
+478 REASSQEAA
-491 SNREASS
+491 
-498 QEAAKQ
+498 
-504 EVSSREA
+504 
-511 SSQEASKQEVY
+511 KQEVY
-522 NHRSSSITASPTLHF
+522 NQKSSSTPASPTLHF

-620 IPVLILTHIYPYI
+620 IPVLILTQLYPYI

-643 FLKGVLLTT
+643 FLKGVLLTA

>member
-21 IITMVLSAM
+21 IITMVLSAT

-35 LPRWMYHAQVPPPD
+35 LPRLMYHAQVPPPD

-125 WMRYAMPIFFFIL
+125 WMCYAMPIFFFIL

-182 LTDSDCIMLIL
+182 LADSDCIMLIL

-207 IGHPLRRR
+207 IGHPLRRL

-220 LVALVMA
+220 LIALFMA
-227 AHTANSWPALLIH
+227 AHTANSWPAQLIH

-266 EWIAQWLEKM
+266 EWIAQWLERM
-276 KANDTSEG
+276 KAKDTGKG
-284 LVESVQKKN
+284 LVNYQKKS
-293 EAVLENVNPL
+293 
-303 KGGGEAVL
+303 EAVL

-316 LKGGRGAVL
+316 LKSERGAVL
-325 ENGNKVKNDE
+325 ENG
-335 KAVLE
+335 
-340 NVNPLKGGRGAV
+340 
-352 LENGNGVKND
+352 
-362 EKVVL
+362 
-367 ENGNPLKGGGGAVL
+367 
-381 ENENKVR
+381 NKVR
-388 TRSEEMKDKENS
+388 TRSEEMKDKENA
-400 LALPVAFLSL
+400 LALPVALLSL
-410 ALIVVNVVLLF
+410 ALIVTNVVLLF
-421 GRHLVANLVATMVL
+421 GRHLVANLIATIVL

-455 AAKQRSASKDASSQN
+455 AAKQR
-470 AAKQEVSN
+470 AALK
-478 REASSQEAAEREV
+478 EASSQGAAKQEV

-504 EVSSREA
+504 EVSNREA
-511 SSQEASKQEVY
+511 SSQEAAKQRISNREASSQEAAEQEVS
-522 NHRSSSITASPTLHF
+522 NQKSSSTPASPTLHF

-620 IPVLILTHIYPYI
+620 IPVLILTQLYPYI
-633 DALSSQPLTG
+633 DALSSEPLTG
-643 FLKGVLLTT
+643 FLKGVLLTA

>member
-1 MGNNNQKPR
+1 
-10 AHALDA
+10 
-16 LRGYA
+16 
-21 IITMVLSAM
+21 
-30 EAFSV
+30 
-35 LPRWMYHAQVPPPD
+35 
-49 HVFDPTIYGIT
+49 
-60 WVDIIF
+60 
-66 PFFLFS
+66 

-207 IGHPLRRR
+207 IGHPLRRL

-220 LVALVMA
+220 LVALFMA

-276 KANDTSEG
+276 KANDTSKG
-284 LVESVQKKN
+284 LVDNYQKKN
-293 EAVLENVNPL
+293 EAVLENVNL
-303 KGGGEAVL
+303 
-311 ENGNP
+311 
-316 LKGGRGAVL
+316 
-325 ENGNKVKNDE
+325 
-335 KAVLE
+335 
-340 NVNPLKGGRGAV
+340 LKGGRGAV

-367 ENGNPLKGGGGAVL
+367 ENVNPLKGGREAVL
-381 ENENKVR
+381 ENGNGVKNDEKAVLESENKVR
-388 TRSEEMKDKENS
+388 TRSEEMKEKENA
-400 LALPVAFLSL
+400 LALPVALLSL

-421 GRHLVANLVATMVL
+421 GRHLVANLVATVVL
-435 TALTAWLLRSRREAG
+435 TALTAWLLRSRRKAG
-450 TTGVE
+450 TPGVE
-455 AAKQRSASKDASSQN
+455 AAKQRVASKDASSQN
-470 AAKQEVSN
+470 AAKQEVYN
-478 REASSQEAAEREV
+478 REASSQEAAE
-491 SNREASS
+491 
-498 QEAAKQ
+498 Q
-504 EVSSREA
+504 EVS
-511 SSQEASKQEVY
+511 KQK
-522 NHRSSSITASPTLHF
+522 SSSITASPTLHF

-620 IPVLILTHIYPYI
+620 IPVLILTQLYPYI

-643 FLKGVLLTT
+643 FLKGVLLTA

>member
-125 WMRYAMPIFFFIL
+125 WMCYAMPIFFFIL

-207 IGHPLRRR
+207 IGHPLRRL

-220 LVALVMA
+220 LVALFMA
-227 AHTANSWPALLIH
+227 AHTANSWPAQLIH

-276 KANDTSEG
+276 KTNDTSKG
-284 LVESVQKKN
+284 LVDNYQKKS
-293 EAVLENVNPL
+293 
-303 KGGGEAVL
+303 EAVL

-340 NVNPLKGGRGAV
+340 N
-352 LENGNGVKND
+352 
-362 EKVVL
+362 
-367 ENGNPLKGGGGAVL
+367 
-381 ENENKVR
+381 ENKVR
-388 TRSEEMKDKENS
+388 TRSEEMKDKENA
-400 LALPVAFLSL
+400 LALPVALLSL

-455 AAKQRSASKDASSQN
+455 AAKQRAASRDASSQN
-470 AAKQEVSN
+470 AAK
-478 REASSQEAAEREV
+478 REV

-504 EVSSREA
+504 EVSN
-511 SSQEASKQEVY
+511 QKC
-522 NHRSSSITASPTLHF
+522 SSIPASPTLHF

-610 VAYVSASMVI
+610 VAYVSSSMVI
-620 IPVLILTHIYPYI
+620 IPVLILTQLYPYI

-643 FLKGVLLTT
+643 FLKGVLLTA

>member
-207 IGHPLRRR
+207 IGHPLRRL

-220 LVALVMA
+220 LVALFMA

-240 TSWLPWLYLPAYQE
+240 TSWLPWLYLPAYQV

-276 KANDTSEG
+276 KANDTSKG
-284 LVESVQKKN
+284 LVDNYQKKN
-293 EAVLENVNPL
+293 EAVLES
-303 KGGGEAVL
+303 
-311 ENGNP
+311 GNS
-316 LKGGRGAVL
+316 
-325 ENGNKVKNDE
+325 
-335 KAVLE
+335 
-340 NVNPLKGGRGAV
+340 LKGGRGAV

-367 ENGNPLKGGGGAVL
+367 EN
-381 ENENKVR
+381 ENKVR
-388 TRSEEMKDKENS
+388 TRSEEMKDKENA

-435 TALTAWLLRSRREAG
+435 TALTAWLLRSCREAG

-470 AAKQEVSN
+470 AAKQEV
-478 REASSQEAAEREV
+478 
-491 SNREASS
+491 
-498 QEAAKQ
+498 
-504 EVSSREA
+504 
-511 SSQEASKQEVY
+511 Y
-522 NHRSSSITASPTLHF
+522 NQKCSSIPASPTLHF

-643 FLKGVLLTT
+643 FLKGVLLTA

>member
-1 MGNNNQKPR
+1 MLFLSGSFHSLFRNRTFAFMKSRNMGNNNQKPR

-91 MKLTWKTV
+91 TKLTWKTV

-125 WMRYAMPIFFFIL
+125 WMRYAMPISFFIL

-207 IGHPLRRR
+207 IGHPLRRL

-220 LVALVMA
+220 LIALFMA
-227 AHTANSWPALLIH
+227 AHTANSWPAQLIH

-276 KANDTSEG
+276 KVKDTG
-284 LVESVQKKN
+284 KDLVDNYQKKS
-293 EAVLENVNPL
+293 E
-303 KGGGEAVL
+303 
-311 ENGNP
+311 
-316 LKGGRGAVL
+316 
-325 ENGNKVKNDE
+325 
-335 KAVLE
+335 AVLE

-362 EKVVL
+362 EKAVL
-367 ENGNPLKGGGGAVL
+367 ENGNPLKGGRGAVLENGNGVKNDEKVVL

-388 TRSEEMKDKENS
+388 TRSEEMKDKENA
-400 LALPVAFLSL
+400 LALPVALLLL

-421 GRHLVANLVATMVL
+421 GRHLVANLIATIVL

-450 TTGVE
+450 STGVE
-455 AAKQRSASKDASSQN
+455 AARQRAALKEASSQN

-478 REASSQEAAEREV
+478 REASSQG
-491 SNREASS
+491 
-498 QEAAKQ
+498 AAKQ
-504 EVSSREA
+504 EVSN
-511 SSQEASKQEVY
+511 QK
-522 NHRSSSITASPTLHF
+522 SSSTQASPTLHF

-620 IPVLILTHIYPYI
+620 IPVLILTQLYPYI
-633 DALSSQPLTG
+633 DALSSEPLTG
-643 FLKGVLLTT
+643 FLKGVLLTA

>member
-207 IGHPLRRR
+207 IGHPLRRL

-220 LVALVMA
+220 LVALFMA

-266 EWIAQWLEKM
+266 EWIAQWLETM
-276 KANDTSEG
+276 KANDTSKG
-284 LVESVQKKN
+284 LVDNYQKKS
-293 EAVLENVNPL
+293 
-303 KGGGEAVL
+303 EAVL

-340 NVNPLKGGRGAV
+340 NGNPLKGRREAV

-362 EKVVL
+362 EKV
-367 ENGNPLKGGGGAVL
+367 VL

-388 TRSEEMKDKENS
+388 TRSEEMKDKENA
-400 LALPVAFLSL
+400 LALPVALLSL

-455 AAKQRSASKDASSQN
+455 AAKH
-470 AAKQEVSN
+470 ETSN
-478 REASSQEAAEREV
+478 Q
-491 SNREASS
+491 
-498 QEAAKQ
+498 
-504 EVSSREA
+504 
-511 SSQEASKQEVY
+511 
-522 NHRSSSITASPTLHF
+522 RSSSAPASPTLHF

-620 IPVLILTHIYPYI
+620 IPVLILTQLYPYI

-643 FLKGVLLTT
+643 FLKGVLLTA

>member
-207 IGHPLRRR
+207 IGHPLRRL

-220 LVALVMA
+220 LVALFMA

-276 KANDTSEG
+276 KANDTSKG
-284 LVESVQKKN
+284 LVDNYQKKN
-293 EAVLENVNPL
+293 EAVLES
-303 KGGGEAVL
+303 G
-311 ENGNP
+311 
-316 LKGGRGAVL
+316 
-325 ENGNKVKNDE
+325 
-335 KAVLE
+335 
-340 NVNPLKGGRGAV
+340 NPLKGGRGAV

-367 ENGNPLKGGGGAVL
+367 EN
-381 ENENKVR
+381 ENKVR
-388 TRSEEMKDKENS
+388 TRSEEMKDKENA
-400 LALPVAFLSL
+400 LALPVALLSL

-455 AAKQRSASKDASSQN
+455 AAKQRAASRDASSQN

-511 SSQEASKQEVY
+511 SLQEAAKQEVY

-620 IPVLILTHIYPYI
+620 IPVLILTQLYPYI

-643 FLKGVLLTT
+643 FLKGVLLTA

>member
-125 WMRYAMPIFFFIL
+125 WMCYAMPIFFFIL

-207 IGHPLRRR
+207 IGHPLRRL

-220 LVALVMA
+220 LVALFMA

-276 KANDTSEG
+276 KANDTSKG
-284 LVESVQKKN
+284 LVDNYQKKN
-293 EAVLENVNPL
+293 
-303 KGGGEAVL
+303 EAVL

-316 LKGGRGAVL
+316 LKGGR
-325 ENGNKVKNDE
+325 E
-335 KAVLE
+335 
-340 NVNPLKGGRGAV
+340 AV

-362 EKVVL
+362 EK
-367 ENGNPLKGGGGAVL
+367 AVL

-388 TRSEEMKDKENS
+388 TRSEEMKEKENA
-400 LALPVAFLSL
+400 LALPVALLSL

-455 AAKQRSASKDASSQN
+455 AAKQRAASRDASSQN
-470 AAKQEVSN
+470 AAKQELSNREASSQEAAKQEVSN
-478 REASSQEAAEREV
+478 REASSQEAA
-491 SNREASS
+491 
-498 QEAAKQ
+498 KQ
-504 EVSSREA
+504 EISN
-511 SSQEASKQEVY
+511 QK
-522 NHRSSSITASPTLHF
+522 SSSTSASPTLHF

-603 MVGKNPM
+603 MVGKSPM

-620 IPVLILTHIYPYI
+620 IPVLILTQLYPYI

-643 FLKGVLLTT
+643 FLKGVLLTA